1 MNATNIAIIGLV
13 GYLGYQF
20 LSCKNPGV
28 VLVSP
33 ATGTTPAVWSSNG
46 ILSFGPL
53 QVWPPC
59 TGVNKGF

>member
-1 MNATNIAIIGLV
+1 MNGTHIALIGII

-20 LSCKNPGV
+20 LSCKHPGV

-33 ATGTTPAVWSSNG
+33 ATPTAPDVYSSNG
-46 ILSFGPL
+46 ILSVGNL

-59 TGVNKGF
+59 TGVNKGW